1 MGQTSGNPKK
11 TQKRSAPLWMGLLLC
26 GIILLLIAGVFLL
39 VLLRKDSTDDGQ
51 KKADAP
57 TAETAQAAAPTEKIA
72 NGNEQT
78 LADQKEPRPADPAE
92 PAAVTEKPAEGSSAS
107 SSETTENPTTEPTAE
122 PTATPTP
129 EPTAEPTATPTPEPT
144 EEPTP
149 EPTTVPDSF
158 LFGRKTVS
166 TGSKTISGKKL
177 GINGKKNKLT
187 HITAEEV
194 NNLIALC
201 PNLEELDLEY
211 CYLDDYAPLANLINL
226 RTLKLTYCGAGGGN
240 AIKEIGWLEKLTEL
254 RALDIKYNNF
264 DDTTA
269 LAGLTR
275 LTYLNIA
282 GNPLEDEDL
291 KPLSGLTDLETLYV
305 YDLKK
310 ITDVTPLAKLTK
322 LTFLHVGRNSKL
334 SSVKPLKTLKKLKY
348 LRLNNTKVK
357 DLSYFGQFTALAKLD
372 ISNCPIEDSMVY
384 HLNDCKKL
392 KLIILDP
399 TDYELW
405 YAIMDDTECKVHYN
419 WSD

>member
-11 TQKRSAPLWMGLLLC
+11 SEKGSAPLWLGFLLC

-39 VLLRKDSTDDGQ
+39 VLLRKDSTDNG
-51 KKADAP
+51 KKTADVP
-57 TAETAQAAAPTEKIA
+57 TTETAQAAAPTEKNT
-72 NGNEQT
+72 NGNDQT
-78 LADQKEPRPADPAE
+78 PTDQKEPLTKDPAE
-92 PAAVTEKPAEGSSAS
+92 PETVTEKPAEEPAVSI
-107 SSETTENPTTEPTAE
+107 TENPTGEPA
-122 PTATPTP
+122 
-129 EPTAEPTATPTPEPT
+129 AEPTATPTPEPT

-158 LFGRKTVS
+158 LFGGKTVS

-194 NNLIALC
+194 NNLVALC
-201 PNLEELDLEY
+201 PDLEELDLEY
-211 CYLDDYAPLANLINL
+211 CYMDDYAPLANLINL

-254 RALDIKYNNF
+254 RTLDIKYNNF

-269 LAGLTR
+269 LAGLTK

-291 KPLSGLTDLETLYV
+291 KPLSGLTDLDTLYV